1 MLEQLGENL
10 LQIAI
15 RFEPDIVTA
24 RQKTKMIAQELGF
37 DMQDQIRLATAVSE
51 LARNVFQYAKTGT
64 IEYFLNLERPQ
75 FFYIVVKDLGPG
87 IHSIEKI
94 LNGTYTNFI

>member
-1 MLEQLGENL
+1 MKFENLGECL
-10 LQIAI
+10 LKIAI

-24 RQKTKMIAQELGF
+24 RQKTKLIAHELGF

-64 IEYFLNLERPQ
+64 IEFFFTLDLPQ
-75 FFYIVVKDLGPG
+75 YFYIVVSDSEIGRA
-87 IHSIEKI
+87 HV
-94 LNGTYTNFI
+94 